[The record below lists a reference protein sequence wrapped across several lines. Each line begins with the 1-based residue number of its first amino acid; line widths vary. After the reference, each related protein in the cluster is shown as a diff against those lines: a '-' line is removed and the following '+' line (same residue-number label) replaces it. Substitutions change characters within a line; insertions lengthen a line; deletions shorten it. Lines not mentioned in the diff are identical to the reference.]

1 MMGFPSSCDTSYDT
15 TVTNN
20 NASTDYTVY
29 YVEVDE
35 DEALPEPDP
44 WPFPLPGVMYLRR
57 GTKPPGFEANAR
69 LDCAQRK
76 VLRCNRKGIGLRI
89 RAAQ

>member
-1 MMGFPSSCDTSYDT
+1 MMGCPSSCDTSYDP

-29 YVEVDE
+29 YVEFDE
-35 DEALPEPDP
+35 NEALPEPDP
-44 WPFPLPGVMYLRR
+44 WPFPLPEVMDIRG
-57 GTKPPGFEANAR
+57 GTKPLEAKATAR

-76 VLRCNRKGIGLRI
+76 ALRCNRKGIGLRI